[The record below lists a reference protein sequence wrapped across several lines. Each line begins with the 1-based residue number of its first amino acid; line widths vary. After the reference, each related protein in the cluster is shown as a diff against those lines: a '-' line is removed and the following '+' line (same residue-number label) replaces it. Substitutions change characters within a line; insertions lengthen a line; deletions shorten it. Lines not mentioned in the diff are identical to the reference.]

1 MSNPPGYDSILNN
14 IETDENTERLP
25 SYSSINLDDI
35 EINIELDKYKLK
47 KNINIIKLFGYIG
60 IIINIIYILFSF
72 LINSNYNNNS
82 NITVVYKDYSINLD
96 GILYPIFIMIGIS
109 NIFMYILYYN
119 FNFKYLLLENIDKY
133 KKYKLL
139 FMSAYYMK
147 YFISSLFLLIY
158 IYNYSVMV
166 SNNNIYMV
174 ENIFI
179 NYLMN
184 EFIEK
189 ILILKNRDLLLI
201 SN

>member
-1 MSNPPGYDSILNN
+1 MSNPPGYESIINN
-14 IETDENTERLP
+14 IDTDENTERLHY
-25 SYSSINLDDI
+25 YSSINLDDI
-35 EINIELDKYKLK
+35 EINIVLDKYKLK
-47 KNINIIKLFGYIG
+47 KNINTIKLFGYLG
-60 IIINIIYILFSF
+60 IIINVIYILFSL
-72 LINSNYNNNS
+72 LIDSNNSNS
-82 NITVVYKDYSINLD
+82 NITVVYKDDSINLD

-119 FNFKYLLLENIDKY
+119 FHFKYLLLENIDKY

-139 FMSAYYMK
+139 FMSSYYLK
-147 YFISSLFLLIY
+147 YLITSLFLIIY
-158 IYNYSVMV
+158 IYNYSVMI
-166 SNNNIYMV
+166 SNENIYMV

-201 SN
+201 TA

>member
-1 MSNPPGYDSILNN
+1 MSNPPGYNSIINN

-25 SYSSINLDDI
+25 SYSSINLDDL

-47 KNINIIKLFGYIG
+47 KNINTIKLFGYVG
-60 IIINIIYILFSF
+60 FIINTIYILFSL
-72 LINSNYNNNS
+72 LINTENHS
-82 NITVVYKDYSINLD
+82 NITVIYKDDYKNLD
-96 GILYPIFIMIGIS
+96 GIIYSLFLMISIS
-109 NIFMYILYYN
+109 NIFLYILYYN
-119 FNFKYLLLENIDKY
+119 FHFKYLLLENIDKY

-139 FMSAYYMK
+139 FMSAYYLK
-147 YFISSLFLLIY
+147 YFISSLFLIIY

-166 SNNNIYMV
+166 SNDNIYMV

>member
-1 MSNPPGYDSILNN
+1 
-14 IETDENTERLP
+14 
-25 SYSSINLDDI
+25 
-35 EINIELDKYKLK
+35 
-47 KNINIIKLFGYIG
+47 
-60 IIINIIYILFSF
+60 
-72 LINSNYNNNS
+72 
-82 NITVVYKDYSINLD
+82 
-96 GILYPIFIMIGIS
+96 MIGIS

-119 FNFKYLLLENIDKY
+119 FHFKYLLLENIDKY

-139 FMSAYYMK
+139 FMSAYYLK
-147 YFISSLFLLIY
+147 YFISSLFLIIY

-166 SNNNIYMV
+166 SNDNIYMV

>member
-1 MSNPPGYDSILNN
+1 MSNPPGYESIINN
-14 IETDENTERLP
+14 IDTDENTERLP

-35 EINIELDKYKLK
+35 EINIVLDKYKLK
-47 KNINIIKLFGYIG
+47 KNINTIKLFGYLG
-60 IIINIIYILFSF
+60 IIINVIYILFSL
-72 LINSNYNNNS
+72 LIDSNNSNS
-82 NITVVYKDYSINLD
+82 NITVVYKDDSINLD

-119 FNFKYLLLENIDKY
+119 FHFKYLLLENIDKY

-139 FMSAYYMK
+139 FMSSYYLK
-147 YFISSLFLLIY
+147 YLITSLFLIIY
-158 IYNYSVMV
+158 IYNYSVMI
-166 SNNNIYMV
+166 SNENIYMV

-179 NYLMN
+179 KYLMN

-201 SN
+201 TA

>member
-1 MSNPPGYDSILNN
+1 MSNPPVYESIINN
-14 IETDENTERLP
+14 IDTDDNTARLP
-25 SYSSINLDDI
+25 SYSSINIDDI

-47 KNINIIKLFGYIG
+47 KNINTIKLFGYVG
-60 IIINIIYILFSF
+60 IIINVIYILFSL
-72 LINSNYNNNS
+72 LIDNNSNN
-82 NITVVYKDYSINLD
+82 NITVVYKDDSINLD

-119 FNFKYLLLENIDKY
+119 FHFKYLLLENIDKY

-139 FMSAYYMK
+139 FMSAYYLK
-147 YFISSLFLLIY
+147 CFISSLFLIIY
-158 IYNYSVMV
+158 IYNYSLIV

-174 ENIFI
+174 ESIFI

>member
-1 MSNPPGYDSILNN
+1 MSNPPGYESIINN

-25 SYSSINLDDI
+25 SYSSINIDDI

-47 KNINIIKLFGYIG
+47 KNINTIKLFGYLG
-60 IIINIIYILFSF
+60 IIINVIYILFSL
-72 LINSNYNNNS
+72 LIDSNNSNS
-82 NITVVYKDYSINLD
+82 NITVVYKDDYINLD
-96 GILYPIFIMIGIS
+96 EILYPIFIMIGIS

-139 FMSAYYMK
+139 FMSAYYLK
-147 YFISSLFLLIY
+147 YFISCLFLIIY
-158 IYNYSVMV
+158 IYNYSLMV
-166 SNNNIYMV
+166 SNDNIYMV

-201 SN
+201 TA

>member
-1 MSNPPGYDSILNN
+1 MSNPPGYESIINN

-35 EINIELDKYKLK
+35 EINIVLDKYKLK
-47 KNINIIKLFGYIG
+47 KNINTIKLFGYIG
-60 IIINIIYILFSF
+60 IIINIIYILFSL
-72 LINSNYNNNS
+72 LIDSNNSNS
-82 NITVVYKDYSINLD
+82 NITVVYKDDSINLD

-119 FNFKYLLLENIDKY
+119 FHFKYLLLENIDKY

-139 FMSAYYMK
+139 FMSSYYLK
-147 YFISSLFLLIY
+147 YLISSLFLIIY
-158 IYNYSVMV
+158 IYNYSVMI
-166 SNNNIYMV
+166 SNENIYMV

>member
-1 MSNPPGYDSILNN
+1 MSNPPGYNSIINN
-14 IETDENTERLP
+14 TEPDENTERLP
-25 SYSSINLDDI
+25 SYSSINMDDI

-47 KNINIIKLFGYIG
+47 KNINTIKLFGYVG
-60 IIINIIYILFSF
+60 FIINTIYILFSL
-72 LINSNYNNNS
+72 LINTENHS
-82 NITVVYKDYSINLD
+82 NITVIYKDDYKNLD
-96 GILYPIFIMIGIS
+96 GLLYSLFLMISIS

-119 FNFKYLLLENIDKY
+119 FHFKYLLLENIDKY

-139 FMSAYYMK
+139 FMSAYYLK
-147 YFISSLFLLIY
+147 YFISSLFLIIY

-166 SNNNIYMV
+166 SNDNIYMV